1 MLWGL
6 YQTTKTN
13 AAATV
18 DGDDVQT
25 TPTYIYSWMLEDRIN
40 IGLVYNYVCAASS
53 AAFVN
58 KHQWLVLR
66 NWSVLHAPCG
76 AIRSR

>member
-40 IGLVYNYVCAASS
+40 IGLRIQLRVCRIISGFRQQAPMVGAAELERV
-53 AAFVN
+53 A
-58 KHQWLVLR
+58 
-66 NWSVLHAPCG
+66 
-76 AIRSR
+76 RSLWGN